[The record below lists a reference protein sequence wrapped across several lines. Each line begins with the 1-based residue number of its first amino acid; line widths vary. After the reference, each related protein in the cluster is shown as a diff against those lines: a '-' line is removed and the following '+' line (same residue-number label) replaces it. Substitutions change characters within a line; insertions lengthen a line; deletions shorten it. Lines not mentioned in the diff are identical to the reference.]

1 MIITNVF
8 GDLGE
13 TEFIFENKSAN
24 ALVDQEIL
32 FTLTDIP
39 IKQIFTDDEDSLF
52 SVELKTEGESSENK
66 SIITTQI
73 SNIAS
78 KAHSNCYF
86 VCKTLRKSG
95 QLFTLQWRISLLY
108 EIQI

>member
-1 MIITNVF
+1 M
-8 GDLGE
+8 
-13 TEFIFENKSAN
+13 SAN
-24 ALVDQEIL
+24 AWVDQEIL
-32 FTLTDIP
+32 FTLIP
-39 IKQIFTDDEDSLF
+39 IKQIFTDDENSLF
-52 SVELKTEGESSENK
+52 SVEMKMEGESSEKK
-66 SIITTQI
+66 SIITTKI
-73 SNIAS
+73 NNIAS

>member
-13 TEFIFENKSAN
+13 TEFIFENMSAN
-24 ALVDQEIL
+24 AWVDQEIL
-32 FTLTDIP
+32 FTLIP
-39 IKQIFTDDEDSLF
+39 IKQIFIDDENSLF
-52 SVELKTEGESSENK
+52 SVEMKMEGESSEKK
-66 SIITTQI
+66 SIITTKI
-73 SNIAS
+73 NNIAS

-86 VCKTLRKSG
+86 VYKTLRKSG